1 MQCEA
6 CGATLRENAKV
17 CPNCQAQVGAAEH
30 YASADEETGLAVIER
45 FMARHI
51 MPHARAILVAA
62 AVILLLAVLFAWHP
76 WRHPEQPSP
85 YSFPVPGLQR

>member
-17 CPNCQAQVGAAEH
+17 CPSCQAQVGAAEQ
-30 YASADEETGLAVIER
+30 YTSADDETGLAVIER
-45 FMARHI
+45 FLSRYI
-51 MPHARAILVAA
+51 MPHARIILVAA
-62 AVILLLAVLFAWHP
+62 AVVVLLCVLLAWHP
-76 WRHPEQPSP
+76 WRHVEQPSP